1 MWIAVLFIVLA
12 LAVASVIYLM
22 TRFRKFYIVRRLA
35 GDSRAKR
42 WILSFIPILGFVIYG
57 IFDVVNAIIVMLH
70 YAVFWLVFDIAAAV
84 VRRVRGEK
92 KSNIQSETASED
104 ETQKEDGGKDK
115 LQYVDNEKSDKS
127 QPTDGKKSDKS
138 QQTDGKKIDKL
149 QQADGGNDA
158 PHIYRLGIAVIITT
172 TVYLIVGFFLAY
184 HVYET
189 DYTLHTEKNLGIEKL
204 RVVQIADSHIGT
216 TFDGD
221 GFAEHMK
228 TIEKTSPDV
237 MVITGDYVDDSTT
250 REDMIR
256 SCEALGQMKTT
267 YGIYY
272 CSGNHDKGYYQS
284 RDFSYDELI
293 DELKKNGVTVLEDE
307 TVLVDDKFYIA
318 GRKDRSDE
326 SRKTASEMTEGLDRN
341 KYIIMLDH
349 QPNDYEAE
357 AKSGA
362 DLVLS
367 GHTHGGQLIPLG
379 FIGEYVFRANDRTYG
394 KEVRGNTT
402 FIVTSGIADWAIKFK
417 TGTKSE
423 FVVIDIISE

>member
-1 MWIAVLFIVLA
+1 MWIAILFIVLA

-22 TRFRKFYIVRRLA
+22 SRIKKFYIVRRLA

-104 ETQKEDGGKDK
+104 ETQ
-115 LQYVDNEKSDKS
+115 
-127 QPTDGKKSDKS
+127 
-138 QQTDGKKIDKL
+138 QTDGKKIDKL
-149 QQADGGNDA
+149 QQADGENDA

-172 TVYLIVGFFLAY
+172 TVYLIIGFFLAY

-237 MVITGDYVDDSTT
+237 MVITGDFVDDSTT

-272 CSGNHDKGYYQS
+272 SCGNHDKGYYQS

-293 DELKKNGVTVLEDE
+293 AELKKNGVTVLEDE

-318 GRKDRSDE
+318 GRKDRSFED
-326 SRKTASEMTEGLDRN
+326 RMAASEMTEGLDRN

-379 FIGEYVFRANDRTYG
+379 FIGEYLFRSNDRTYG

-402 FIVTSGIADWAIKFK
+402 FIVTSGISDWAIKFK